1 MKKYRFAFQ
10 KSAYVIFALI
20 ILSAVVAIVFA
31 SLRLAG
37 VGDFMSA
44 YPATDVVTI
53 VAFAVFLGLIG
64 WDLFASYYAFEEDS
78 FLAAQLFSRK
88 RIAREALAKVVVDD
102 PTGLVV
108 LYYADP
114 SAPDALL
121 YIAVNIKRALAE
133 DFLSDLR
140 AFRSDL
146 PVEHSPAPSS
156 GEADD
161 HGGEE

>member
-10 KSAYVIFALI
+10 KSAYVVFALI

-37 VGDFMSA
+37 VGDFASA

-53 VAFAVFLGLIG
+53 VAFVAFLALIG
-64 WDLFASYYAFEEDS
+64 WDLFASYYLFEEES
-78 FLAAQLFSRK
+78 FLSSQLFSRK
-88 RIAREALAKVVVDD
+88 RIARQSLAKVVVDD
-102 PTGLVV
+102 PSGLIV

-121 YIAVNIKRALAE
+121 YLTVNIKRDLVE
-133 DFLSDLR
+133 GFLSDLR
-140 AFRSDL
+140 SFRSDL
-146 PVEHSPAPSS
+146 PVEHRPEASPSDE
-156 GEADD
+156 GD
-161 HGGEE
+161 GGEE

>member
-10 KSAYVIFALI
+10 KSAYVVFALI
-20 ILSAVVAIVFA
+20 VVAAVVAIVFA

-37 VGDFMSA
+37 VGDFASA

-53 VAFAVFLGLIG
+53 VAFAAFLALVG
-64 WDLFASYYAFEEDS
+64 WDIFGSYYAFEEENI
-78 FLAAQLFSRK
+78 LAAQLFSHK
-88 RIAREALAKVVVDD
+88 RIARESLAKVVVDD
-102 PTGLVV
+102 PSGLIV

-121 YIAVNIKRALAE
+121 YLTVNVKRDRVDA
-133 DFLSDLR
+133 FLSDLR

-146 PVEHSPAPSS
+146 PVEHRPATPPSDEDET
-156 GEADD
+156 GEQ
-161 HGGEE
+161 